1 MTTTLK
7 EVAAAIRARVEA
19 LDPNLNVTEFIPAF
33 PQFPCAFLTPPEDDT
48 EDLAME
54 TDRMTTDL
62 VFMVSKNDPEQQ
74 QALWDYIDKSS
85 PLSVR
90 QMFQGDRGVG
100 FDDVDVMPG
109 RWTWLGLQE
118 LGGQSGFTS
127 ALSLT
132 ISLG

>member
-7 EVAAAIRARVEA
+7 QVADAIKVRLEA
-19 LDPNLNVTEFIPAF
+19 LDPSINVTSFIPAF

-54 TDRMTTDL
+54 TDVMTSDL

-74 QALWDYIDKSS
+74 QALWDYIDKTS

-100 FDDVDVMPG
+100 FTDVDVKPG
-109 RWTWLGLQE
+109 AWTWLGLQE

-127 ALSLT
+127 ALSLM